1 LTADIEDGSHGDVDE
16 DGDGEDGGDGEEDQQ
31 LKL

>member
-1 LTADIEDGSHGDVDE
+1 LTVDIEDGSHGDVDE
-16 DGDGEDGGDGEEDQQ
+16 DGDVDDDDGEEDQQ